1 MFPNPEIFGIYF
13 QWYSFWQ
20 SAAIIATILFGIFY
34 LCFKKNVQIKWSS
47 FAMLFVV
54 AIFFGYFG
62 AKTLSFIDYTTQSI
76 NEDFSFNNLYQ
87 GNLRWYGA
95 LLMIVLFVPI
105 FGKIIKV
112 NVHNYLDFLVLKL
125 CLFTAIV
132 KQACFFSGDGCYG
145 IFTNSV
151 FGMYFHYGAAPS
163 ILPVH
168 PTPLYDSVF
177 HLLFFV
183 FLYRWNDI
191 KKYDGQTAI
200 FFFVGTSLFNIALE
214 CIRRNTDIVFG
225 LTLSQLTYILI
236 LIITTVYYLRIRQPK
251 QMPKLSQA

>member
-1 MFPNPEIFGIYF
+1 MYPNPEIFGIYF

-20 SAAIIATILFGIFY
+20 SAAIIATILFGIYY
-34 LCFKKNVQIKWSS
+34 LYFKKNVQIKWSS
-47 FAMLFVV
+47 FVVLFVISV
-54 AIFFGYFG
+54 FFGYFG
-62 AKTLSFIDYTTQSI
+62 AKSLSFLDYITQS
-76 NEDFSFNNLYQ
+76 NEAFTLKNLYQ

-95 LLMIVLFVPI
+95 LLMILLFVPI
-105 FGKIIKV
+105 FGKILKL

-145 IFTNSV
+145 IYTNSV

-163 ILPVH
+163 IFPVH

-183 FLYRWNDI
+183 FLYKWNDI

-214 CIRRNTDIVFG
+214 CIRRNPSITFG

-236 LIITTVYYLRIRQPK
+236 LMITVVYYIKIRQPNNSI
-251 QMPKLSQA
+251 PKLSQA